1 MRIEI
6 VMPKMGESI
15 QEGKI
20 LSWTKKAGERIE
32 KEETLLEISTD
43 KVDSEIPSPAA
54 GVLVEI
60 RAKENDVVPV
70 GVVIAVIETETASAA
85 AVLQVPGV
93 SSGFENQFQNGSNQ
107 KSGVNYLLHRK
118 EKTGRFYSPLVRTI
132 AEKEKI
138 TDQELDG
145 ISGTGIGGRV
155 SKKDI
160 LAYCSQKERL
170 LHSLMRA
177 EKSFLPQ
184 HVQIEEVQAKYPEPL
199 HRIVPLDHVQL
210 KMAEH
215 MSRSAATSPHVTIV
229 DEADVSSMIFFYRKY
244 SGGFEREHGFKLTL
258 TPFFAFAVVR
268 ALKDFPLLNSSLIG
282 DKIVFKNYVNLGI
295 AVASPAG
302 LLVPVIKRADEKNFL
317 GLAQSIYDLTYRT
330 RAKRLLP
337 DDISGGTFSLTNYGV
352 FGNIIGTPM
361 INQPQAAI
369 LGIGAVKKRPVAV
382 EKDGDDSIE
391 IRSMLYLTLSFD
403 HRFIDGATGGQ
414 FASRVRQYLEQM
426 TENEIKN

>member
-6 VMPKMGESI
+6 IMPKMGESI

-20 LSWTKKAGERIE
+20 LHWTKRIGERIE

-70 GVVIAVIETETASAA
+70 GAVIAIVETGLVPENTALQESVINFNVGNQSPEVSVHISGET
-85 AVLQVPGV
+85 
-93 SSGFENQFQNGSNQ
+93 NKSNREE
-107 KSGVNYLLHRK
+107 KS
-118 EKTGRFYSPLVRTI
+118 GRFYSPLVRKI

-138 TDQELDG
+138 SNQELDA
-145 ISGTGIGGRV
+145 IVGTGTNGRV

-160 LAYCSQKERL
+160 LAYCKQKEML
-170 LHSLMRA
+170 LQSVGRK
-177 EKSFLPQ
+177 EKSFFLQSVP
-184 HVQIEEVQAKYPEPL
+184 IEEVLAKYPEPL

-229 DEADVSSMIFFYRKY
+229 DEADVSLLILLYRKL
-244 SGGFEREHGFKLTL
+244 SDGFEKKHGFKLTL

-268 ALKDFPLLNSSLIG
+268 ALKEFPLLNSSLAG
-282 DKIVFKNYVNLGI
+282 DKVIFKKNINLGI

-302 LLVPVIKRADEKNFL
+302 LLVPVIKYADEKNFL
-317 GLAQSIYDLTYRT
+317 GLAQAIHDLTYRT
-330 RAKRLLP
+330 RAKKLLP
-337 DDISGGTFSLTNYGV
+337 EDISGGTFSLTNYGV
-352 FGNIIGTPM
+352 FGNIIGTPI

-369 LGIGAVKKRPVAV
+369 FGIGAVKKRPVVV
-382 EKDGDDSIE
+382 ENEGNDSIE

-414 FASRVRQYLEQM
+414 FTARVRQVLEQM
-426 TENEIKN
+426 TENEVQ

>member
-1 MRIEI
+1 MR
-6 VMPKMGESI
+6 S
-15 QEGKI
+15 
-20 LSWTKKAGERIE
+20 
-32 KEETLLEISTD
+32 
-43 KVDSEIPSPAA
+43 
-54 GVLVEI
+54 
-60 RAKENDVVPV
+60 
-70 GVVIAVIETETASAA
+70 
-85 AVLQVPGV
+85 
-93 SSGFENQFQNGSNQ
+93 
-107 KSGVNYLLHRK
+107 
-118 EKTGRFYSPLVRTI
+118 
-132 AEKEKI
+132 
-138 TDQELDG
+138 
-145 ISGTGIGGRV
+145 
-155 SKKDI
+155 
-160 LAYCSQKERL
+160 
-170 LHSLMRA
+170 

-184 HVQIEEVQAKYPEPL
+184 HVPIEEVLAKYPEPL

-244 SGGFEREHGFKLTL
+244 SDGFEREHGFKLTL

-282 DKIVFKNYVNLGI
+282 DKIVFKNYINLGI

-317 GLAQSIYDLTYRT
+317 GLAQSIYDLTYRA

-382 EKDGDDSIE
+382 EKEGDDTIE

-414 FASRVRQYLEQM
+414 FAARVRQYLEQM

>member
-20 LSWTKKAGERIE
+20 LRWTKTTGERIE

-70 GVVIAVIETETASAA
+70 GAVIALVETDVASDI
-85 AVLQVPGV
+85 AVLQESTV
-93 SSGFENQFQNGSNQ
+93 SFKAENQFNDDPIQS
-107 KSGVNYLLHRK
+107 SGENHTSDRH
-118 EKTGRFYSPLVRTI
+118 EKAGRFYSPLVRTI
-132 AEKEKI
+132 AGKEKI
-138 TDQELDG
+138 SDQELNT
-145 ISGTGIGGRV
+145 IIGTGAGGRV

-160 LAYCSQKERL
+160 LAYCVQKERFL
-170 LHSLMRA
+170 SSGMRT
-177 EKSFLPQ
+177 EKNFLPQ
-184 HVQIEEVQAKYPEPL
+184 TVPIEELLVKYPEPL
-199 HRIVPLDHVQL
+199 HRVVPLDHVQL

-229 DEADVSSMIFFYRKY
+229 DEADVSSLIFLYRKL
-244 SGGFEREHGFKLTL
+244 SDGFEKEHGFKLTL
-258 TPFFAFAVVR
+258 TPFFAFAIVR
-268 ALKDFPLLNSSLIG
+268 ALKEFSLLNSSLIG
-282 DKIVFKNYVNLGI
+282 DKIVLKKYINLGI
-295 AVASPAG
+295 AAASPAG
-302 LLVPVIKRADEKNFL
+302 LLVPVIKGADKKNFL
-317 GLAQSIYDLTYRT
+317 GLAQAIHDLTYRT

-337 DDISGGTFSLTNYGV
+337 DDISGGTFSITNYGV
-352 FGNIIGTPM
+352 FGNIIGTPI

-369 LGIGAVKKRPVAV
+369 LGIGAVKKRPVVV
-382 EKDGDDSIE
+382 ENEGSESVE
-391 IRSMLYLTLSFD
+391 IRSMLYLTVSFD

-426 TENEIKN
+426 TENELR